1 MSRNR
6 WVKLVLFAVLLVG
19 IGWGLKGIGVDLGSI
34 HPERIREAVLRFG
47 IWAPLIYVVAYGQP
61 FIPLPASVMTITG
74 GLTFGPAWGTLA
86 ALIGATLRACGQF
99 GLARLLGRQAIE
111 KWMKGR
117 VAGLDQKIGQH
128 GFKTVLLIRLIPNL
142 PFDVQNFG
150 LGFSRIRFPVFAL
163 ATFLG
168 MIPGAFAYVYLGYSL
183 TDPKHL
189 WKLGVAVGIIIALM
203 LIQHA
208 WTRRH
213 PKNAQ

>member
-1 MSRNR
+1 MSRSR
-6 WVKLVLFAVLLVG
+6 WAKLVFLAVLLVG
-19 IGWGLKGIGVDLGSI
+19 IGWGLKVAGIDLSSI

-47 IWAPLIYVVAYGQP
+47 IWAPLIYVLAYGQP
-61 FIPLPASVMTITG
+61 FIPLPASIMTITG

-128 GFKTVLLIRLIPNL
+128 GFKAVLLIRLIPNL

-208 WTRRH
+208 WTRAH
-213 PKNAQ
+213 PKIAQ